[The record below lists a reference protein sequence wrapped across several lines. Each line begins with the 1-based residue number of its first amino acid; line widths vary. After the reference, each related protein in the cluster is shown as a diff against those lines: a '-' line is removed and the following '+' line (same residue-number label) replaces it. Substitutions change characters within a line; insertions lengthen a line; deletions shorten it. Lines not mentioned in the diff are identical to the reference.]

1 SAVDYLTK
9 TCCDLGSD
17 LVKQRKV
24 LFQNLFMKYMD
35 GNVKTTDD
43 DFRFKTDPD
52 TPDIPALTQ
61 PGYGQDWQDDVARKT
76 GDKLKI
82 EN

>member
-1 SAVDYLTK
+1 
-9 TCCDLGSD
+9 
-17 LVKQRKV
+17 
-24 LFQNLFMKYMD
+24 MD

-61 PGYGQDWQDDVARKT
+61 PGYGQDWQDDVAKKT